1 MSVVIFTPSKSCDVG
16 MSGISSADK
25 FFVRRVRARG
35 GKIASNIISNTFH
48 KRDMVR
54 FSHGFISKEVRR
66 MRRRN
71 CAYESRRSR
80 DTREAIE
87 RVDIERGQTMDIK
100 RIFIQGF
107 CRGNG
112 VCQQSCGDCGGG
124 GTSSRPASALGKS
137 GRRAYDTCRQGIVR
151 K

>member
-35 GKIASNIISNTFH
+35 GRIASNIISNTFP

-66 MRRRN
+66 MRRRK
-71 CAYESRRSR
+71 CAYESRRGGN
-80 DTREAIE
+80 TRQA
-87 RVDIERGQTMDIK
+87 VAGGDAERGQEVALK
-100 RIFIQGF
+100 R
-107 CRGNG
+107 
-112 VCQQSCGDCGGG
+112 VH
-124 GTSSRPASALGKS
+124 
-137 GRRAYDTCRQGIVR
+137 V
-151 K
+151 